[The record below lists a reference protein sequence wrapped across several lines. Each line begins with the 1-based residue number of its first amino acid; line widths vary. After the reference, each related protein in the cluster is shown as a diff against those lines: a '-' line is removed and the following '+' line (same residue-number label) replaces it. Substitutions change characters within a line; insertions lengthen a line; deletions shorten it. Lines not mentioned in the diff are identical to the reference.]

1 MDGSSQGRALCG
13 WKTLRTA
20 VPRVVMDPNGEQR
33 QNDRPCRPGLSAA
46 SLERVGGGGGAAPL
60 HFGKLL
66 QNDKFSDRYFNQL
79 NRTFWGW
86 GFEEAGECGRFKLSG
101 LKCGAKVKTCVS

>member
-20 VPRVVMDPNGEQR
+20 VPRVVMYRNGEQR
-33 QNDRPCRPGLSAA
+33 LRMICCPGR
-46 SLERVGGGGGAAPL
+46 SLEPGAGCGAAPL

-66 QNDKFSDRYFNQL
+66 QNDKFSDSYFNQL
-79 NRTFWGW
+79 NGTFWGW
-86 GFEEAGECGRFKLSG
+86 GFEEAGEWGIKAFCATRMCSQG
-101 LKCGAKVKTCVS
+101 